1 MSRELEVRIGVR
13 IDAAL
18 DRIRSKVCL
27 FGLAGKLHIGK
38 ASDLLQSPDRLEEYV
53 ELLNEDEEAKYLE
66 QLPALI
72 AEAKEQDRACAEC
85 WETGLEAEQENDY
98 LLKRECLVRLLL
110 RFQFRPKQYER
121 LVRQADKPFLRDAIE
136 YLNAGQERT
145 PAAIVLERI
154 VRMRLRDFVTLEESI
169 ADECRNLDEARE
181 ELCTAHQELALRV
194 AWSQPHSDES
204 TVSSALVGLRRAAR
218 WYDYKRGYS
227 FEEYAQHWVQEAIDK
242 RRG

>member
-1 MSRELEVRIGVR
+1 MGRELEVRIGAR

-27 FGLAGKLHIGK
+27 LGMAGKWHIGK
-38 ASDLLQSPDRLEEYV
+38 ASDLVQSPDRLEEYV
-53 ELLNEDEEAKYLE
+53 VPLNVHEEAKYLE

-72 AEAKEQDRACAEC
+72 AEAKEQDRECALC
-85 WETGLEAEQENDY
+85 WETVLEAEQESDY
-98 LLKRECLVRLLL
+98 LVKREVLVRLFL
-110 RFQFRPKQYER
+110 RFQFQPKQYER
-121 LVRQADKPFLRDAIE
+121 LVRQTDKPLLRDAIE
-136 YLNAGQERT
+136 YVNAGQERT
-145 PAAIVLERI
+145 PAAIALERV
-154 VRMRLRDFVTLEESI
+154 VRMRLPDFVTLEESI
-169 ADECRNLDEARE
+169 GDECRNLDEARE

-194 AWSQPHSDES
+194 ARSQPHSDES
-204 TVSSALVGLRRAAR
+204 TVSSAFVGLRRAAR